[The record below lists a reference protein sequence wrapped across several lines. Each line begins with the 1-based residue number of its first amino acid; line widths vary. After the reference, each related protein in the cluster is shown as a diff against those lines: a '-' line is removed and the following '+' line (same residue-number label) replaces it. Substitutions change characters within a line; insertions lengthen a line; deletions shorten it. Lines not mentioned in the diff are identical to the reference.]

1 LGSVGDDKGARE
13 YAQHISQIGITI
25 PQAKSWER
33 DETVHETK
41 VLNFSYLGLG
51 LELMVPLLP
60 RYFLQNLRKAKPEQ
74 AKQGWEIHAWDT
86 RMV

>member
-1 LGSVGDDKGARE
+1 M
-13 YAQHISQIGITI
+13 TN
-25 PQAKSWER
+25 PQAKSWEQ
-33 DETVHETK
+33 DDTVHETK
-41 VLNFSYLGLG
+41 VLNSSYPGMG

-60 RYFLQNLRKAKPEQ
+60 QYFLQNLRKVKPEQ

>member
-1 LGSVGDDKGARE
+1 MIKVPE
-13 YAQHISQIGITI
+13 YAQHISRIGITI
-25 PQAKSWER
+25 PQAKSWEQ

-41 VLNFSYLGLG
+41 VLNSSYLGLG

-60 RYFLQNLRKAKPEQ
+60 QYFLQNLRKAPEQ